1 MKSLPDLSHFPM
13 ILYMLLVL
21 IHINYK
27 EDEDSLIKGGT
38 NYYGW
43 SRRLAVELGWHKLA
57 RPRKDFGCSGTSFSE
72 KETSFLPILAL
83 LWQSPICCP
92 LPPPLSLSALPPPV
106 LTQRIHQR
114 PHNQCDSQDNWMRG
128 SIYTSFTHTKKKR
141 LLRCSSMVLYRVHRR
156 LCLWVIR
163 GSL

>member
-38 NYYGW
+38 NYHGW

-57 RPRKDFGCSGTSFSE
+57 RPRKEFGCSGTSFSE

-114 PHNQCDSQDNWMRG
+114 DPITNVIAKITECADQYIQVS
-128 SIYTSFTHTKKKR
+128 HTQKKTT
-141 LLRCSSMVLYRVHRR
+141 LTV
-156 LCLWVIR
+156 
-163 GSL
+163 